1 MSAVGSSF
9 EPVGALFALHNP
21 SLLVYLVRTARN
33 RAIAEDVA
41 QLAWLKVL
49 DLSAAGRPLPA
60 DTQEFRAALFTIA
73 RNAFI
78 DGYRRQHFETRTVR
92 LEAKDL
98 ERAAESG
105 EAAHDPLLSVQREV
119 VARHLGRVLAG
130 LPSAQREAIA
140 LWQEGG
146 DIASMAN
153 RAAVPCDTFLSRR
166 KYALAKL
173 RVALLSAGLT
183 SSLLCELNI

>member
-1 MSAVGSSF
+1 MSAVGSPF
-9 EPVGALFALHNP
+9 EPVGTLFALHNP
-21 SLLVYLVRTARN
+21 SLLAYLLRIARN

-49 DLSAAGRPLPA
+49 HRSVAGRPFPA
-60 DTQEFRAALFTIA
+60 DFLEFRAALFTIA

-98 ERAAESG
+98 ERAAQSG
-105 EAAHDPLLSVQREV
+105 AVGHDPLLSAQREV
-119 VARHLGRVLAG
+119 VTRLLGRLLAR
-130 LPSAQREAIA
+130 LPTVQREAIA

-173 RVALLSAGLT
+173 RASLLSAGLT
-183 SSLLCELNI
+183 SSLLCELNT